1 MLRTF
6 RIQKRIRGL
15 LMASLAAL
23 VAAGLATPV
32 QAAAIS
38 FNPNPGTTSPSTI
51 LSLNFGSGNA
61 LAEGAISNAT
71 GSITPGS
78 TFQLVYQTTL
88 VAENGLTGPINP
100 PGING
105 PVGTAGSFQI
115 TEVASITEIVSP
127 LSTSSAAIFTTA
139 PVQAAGSGL
148 AIYYQNLSV
157 SGTPS
162 NNGTGAGFAVGTVI
176 LTAAITN
183 EVSNYTDLTKTT
195 PAQFPVTSLNST
207 GGGSATQQTDQGTGS
222 TTLVGSVTFANST
235 FFPNN
240 PQILLTSFSS
250 NLVNPFK
257 DILPSSSFANISVGS
272 GGSVTVGTAITP
284 SLGAIN
290 GTGNGPGGTGV
301 SDFQLEVSGATQA
314 FSVPEPSSI
323 TMAVTG
329 IGMTFLAAF
338 RARRRRGNGSTIA

>member
-1 MLRTF
+1 
-6 RIQKRIRGL
+6 
-15 LMASLAAL
+15 MASLAAL

-32 QAAAIS
+32 QAASIA
-38 FNPNPGTTSPSTI
+38 FNPNPGTLPTSQI

-61 LAEGAISNAT
+61 LAEGSISNVT
-71 GSITPGS
+71 GSITPGA

-88 VAENGLTGPINP
+88 VSENGATGPVP
-100 PGING
+100 TPGING

-115 TEVASITEIVSP
+115 TEVVSITEQVSL
-127 LSTSSAAIFTTA
+127 LSTSSAAIFTQA
-139 PVQAAGSGL
+139 PTQAPGSGI
-148 AIYYQNLSV
+148 AIYYQNLS
-157 SGTPS
+157 STGTPS
-162 NNGTGAGFAVGTVI
+162 NNGTGAGFAVGQVI
-176 LTAAITN
+176 LTAAVNT
-183 EVSNYTDLTKTT
+183 EASNYTDLTKTT
-195 PAQFPVTSLNST
+195 PGSFPITSLNST
-207 GGGSATQQTDQGTGS
+207 GGGSTSQTTDQGTGS
-222 TTLVGSVTFANST
+222 TTLLGTVTFANSS

-240 PQILLTSFSS
+240 PQVFFTSFSS

-257 DILPSSSFANISVGS
+257 DILPSAAFANVSIG
-272 GGSVTVGTAITP
+272 VGTATVGAPIIP
-284 SLGAIN
+284 SLGTNN
-290 GTGNGPGGTGV
+290 GTGTGPGGTGT